1 MVSVTSALTL
11 DQMVTMKYFSGSSD
25 DGWLVAITGQRHVSV
40 YRSTTWT
47 LLGSYVFHELASNE
61 RPTVATFMCSDTLLA
76 VDIGAFWGDQ
86 SQRRPGYI
94 LNVDTMSVIDR
105 TAPMG
110 AVYMD
115 TTPMKGSS
123 QGLAYLGHTRMWQM
137 RLEDR
142 IYQSFS
148 APFWDKPHCVDS
160 CCDMDSLQAG
170 VEEATS
176 SFGLHFKAQSTDI
189 SFGSH
194 LKREKTPSLTVTV
207 TDTKSA
213 QVKTMVVP
221 FPIGCDV
228 KSAAF
233 FADCRYLLVV
243 AGDIYLAWSVP
254 TSFDRDFRLLL
265 AHYHERELAWT
276 VCQHGIISCRY
287 DGEETISCLTHIT
300 LPLSQQLTESFIIAL
315 ELMVKIYAHAD
326 AGLKQDIVRYYSKY
340 LNIFPDPDANALSVL
355 PFLAELWSPGWHLLY
370 CEFLTDLLSATTNR
384 WMPRYYLD
392 DSINPLAI
400 LLDKADTQPL
410 ANVPVK
416 IIIDYCLRQAKA
428 DEDPHFLMPIKQ
440 CLHRLVDS
448 KQSYSEIAQH
458 VYREMAFFPARDR
471 VFIIGH
477 HILANPVTFRWR
489 FWRPYPWGLHQ
500 YKDQVLQ
507 LDMEKTPN
515 PPKGNFT
522 RGIFHASFDM
532 LWRTPQTEQSQDNSD
547 TTDGWAPI
555 QTLFSWPQ
563 AIWTMILRKCR
574 LSHSSTIE
582 CYPFELEA
590 LDNPALKA
598 LVEYK
603 WNTIG
608 FKYWLVR
615 FLGQCLYY
623 ALVLIAVF
631 LQIYGDDSLDRSL
644 EGLFIA
650 ITVIASI
657 FLWLELIQLFRDKQ
671 GYLR

>member
-1 MVSVTSALTL
+1 MDPSISQSSDIGNTLFKQLRGRYVIASNEETGHASTFDIVLGTMVSVTSALTL

-61 RPTVATFMCSDTLLA
+61 RPTVATFMCNDTLLA

-213 QVKTMVVP
+213 QVKTMV
-221 FPIGCDV
+221 
-228 KSAAF
+228 
-233 FADCRYLLVV
+233 
-243 AGDIYLAWSVP
+243 
-254 TSFDRDFRLLL
+254 
-265 AHYHERELAWT
+265 
-276 VCQHGIISCRY
+276 
-287 DGEETISCLTHIT
+287 
-300 LPLSQQLTESFIIAL
+300 
-315 ELMVKIYAHAD
+315 LMVKIYAHAD

-671 GYLR
+671 DYLR